1 MTTIESKVPANKRA
15 LTAKEKSRIDEFK
28 EKPKKEID
36 NIFRA
41 ATKDDENKVGV
52 SLNVDSDLE
61 HSDAINLLHSA
72 IAAATGSTNSTVGIQ
87 LLINLSKAIIS
98 SNASAEEIV
107 SQLGTFAQSMT
118 MLAPQDPYEGQLVAQ
133 LVVLHEQSM
142 EWLGKAMRTERVDFA
157 NVYLNGASKLLTRH
171 HETLDALLKYRR
183 KGEQRVLVEHV
194 HVHSGGQAIVGT
206 ITTGSGMNQ
215 KTEEGPHAKV

>member
-28 EKPKKEID
+28 GKQKKEIG

-41 ATKDDENKVGV
+41 ATKDDETNGSV
-52 SLNVDSDLE
+52 SLNVDPTLE
-61 HSDAINLLHSA
+61 HSDAIHLLHSA

-87 LLINLSKAIIS
+87 LLINLSKAIVS
-98 SNASAEEIV
+98 SNANTEEVV
-107 SQLGTFAQSMT
+107 SQLGTLAQTMT
-118 MLAPQDPYEGQLVAQ
+118 MLAPEDPYEGQLVAQ

-194 HVHSGGQAIVGT
+194 HVHNGGQAIVGS